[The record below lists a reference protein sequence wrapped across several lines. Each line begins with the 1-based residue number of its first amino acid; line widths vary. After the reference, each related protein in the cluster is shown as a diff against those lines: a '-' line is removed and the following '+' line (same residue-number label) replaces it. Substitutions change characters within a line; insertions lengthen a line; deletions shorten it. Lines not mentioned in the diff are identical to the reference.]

1 MTLTLDVLMSVTS
14 RITTLIIDQGG
25 GGGCSALVPSELLP
39 VGHYQKSQIL
49 TCAPPGMSR
58 RNNVRGPTSALTEFL
73 KVFDSTLCFL
83 GERARVDLVIR
94 NLESHQQRSLV
105 AFRLELMQT
114 INLFQGQVIQAI
126 ALLLT
131 TKITMM
137 KSMKSRYEQ

>member
-1 MTLTLDVLMSVTS
+1 
-14 RITTLIIDQGG
+14 
-25 GGGCSALVPSELLP
+25 
-39 VGHYQKSQIL
+39 
-49 TCAPPGMSR
+49 MSR

-94 NLESHQQRSLV
+94 NLESHQLRSLV

-131 TKITMM
+131 TKTTMM